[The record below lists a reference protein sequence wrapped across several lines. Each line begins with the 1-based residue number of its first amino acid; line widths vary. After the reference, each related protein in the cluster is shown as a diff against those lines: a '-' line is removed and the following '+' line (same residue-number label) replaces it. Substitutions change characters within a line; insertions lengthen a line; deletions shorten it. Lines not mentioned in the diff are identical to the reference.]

1 MAVATNS
8 LTTLVS
14 LKQYLG
20 VTTTTDD
27 ALMESLIDRASDFIQ
42 RYCARN
48 FVSQRYYEWKDT
60 YGADRVAL
68 RNNPIENVRFV
79 GVGGDNVLS
88 VVSTLATDIVST
100 ISVNGDHIH
109 LFRVA
114 SNGQETST
122 TLAFGSHD
130 SVSEMASAISGTT
143 GFSATT
149 IVNTKTHYLRKLAGI
164 DLKKQT
170 AILEAPNDALTDYA
184 VDYDRGIIY
193 GPTLHRYRGFLVD
206 YTGGYATIP
215 YDLQQ
220 TTIEMASRLF
230 NSRKRDP
237 SLQSESLGGYSY
249 SLRPVSDLDASTKM
263 VLDSYRRLR

>member
-48 FVSQRYYEWKDT
+48 FVSQRYYEWHDT
-60 YGADRVAL
+60 YGADRIAL
-68 RNNPIENVRFV
+68 KNNPVEHVRFV
-79 GVGGDNVLS
+79 GVGYDN
-88 VVSTLATDIVST
+88 A
-100 ISVNGDHIH
+100 ISVQST
-109 LFRVA
+109 VA
-114 SNGQETST
+114 SDISVTVGVDSDHVHLHRINSSGVETSSQAVFAT
-122 TLAFGSHD
+122 YPSTNLLA
-130 SVSEMASAISGTT
+130 AAISGVT
-143 GFSATT
+143 GFSASA
-149 IVNTKTHYLRKLAGI
+149 VLNLPTKYLRKIAGA
-164 DLKKQT
+164 DLKQKTIYLQ
-170 AILEAPNDALTDYA
+170 APTDSLTDYMIDDA
-184 VDYDRGIIY
+184 RGIIY
-193 GPTLHRYRGFLVD
+193 GPTLTQYRSFFVD
-206 YTGGYATIP
+206 YEGGYGTIP

-220 TTIEMASRLF
+220 ATIEMASRLL

-249 SLRPVSDLDASTKM
+249 SLRSVSDLDSSTKL

>member
-1 MAVATNS
+1 MAVWTNS

-68 RNNPIENVRFV
+68 KHNPVENVRFV

-100 ISVNGDHIH
+100 ISVNDVHIH
-109 LFRVA
+109 LFRVEA
-114 SNGQETST
+114 NGQEHTSNLT
-122 TLAFGSHD
+122 FASHD
-130 SVSEMASAISGTT
+130 SISEMASAISGTT

-184 VDYDRGIIY
+184 IDYDRGIIY

-206 YTGGYATIP
+206 YTGGYGTIP

-220 TTIEMASRLF
+220 TTIEMASRLY

-249 SLRPVSDLDASTKM
+249 SLRSVSDLDASTKM
-263 VLDSYRRLR
+263 ILDSYRRLR